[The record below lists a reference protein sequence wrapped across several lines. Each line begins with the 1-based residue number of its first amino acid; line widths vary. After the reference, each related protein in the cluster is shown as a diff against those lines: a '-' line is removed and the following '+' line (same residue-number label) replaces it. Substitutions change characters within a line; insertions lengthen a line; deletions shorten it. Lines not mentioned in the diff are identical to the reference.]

1 MTDMYSIGIIIY
13 EIYSRKSPYEGEDF
27 RDTIRKIC
35 DRRVNKRPPTPEM
48 CPSKMSDL
56 MKKCWSPDPEF
67 RPKAKDLDL
76 LLMDMNSRD
85 AEPLEPEDNKE
96 KQPRTG
102 DMLYQLFPSKVA
114 DVLKRGEKVEP
125 ETHEN
130 VTVIFSETMNFNE
143 MTRSVTPLKISQ
155 MLDRLYLALDKV
167 ASQHHVFKVETVG
180 DAYMGVTNLEN
191 DQDDTHVKNA
201 AEFAMAMVR
210 EASTILI
217 DPENPQLGCINIRV
231 GFHSGPVVSNVIGS
245 LNPRYGLFGDT
256 VNTASRMETNSKAN
270 RILCSES
277 SKRLLVEQAPG
288 IGVTCRGKIAVKG
301 KGEMMVYW
309 VESDNQDAP
318 ASAEQDGAQ
327 RRVGFAASGA
337 PDEQDQDRQQGTTV
351 DDHLWRRELK
361 SHLQTMDSHSED
373 QEAPSKGP
381 QNTAKHS
388 KPGQKSGGK
397 NIQMRRS
404 RS

>member
-256 VNTASRMETNSKAN
+256 VNTASRMGTLC
-270 RILCSES
+270 LCSN
-277 SKRLLVEQAPG
+277 R
-288 IGVTCRGKIAVKG
+288 
-301 KGEMMVYW
+301 
-309 VESDNQDAP
+309 
-318 ASAEQDGAQ
+318 
-327 RRVGFAASGA
+327 
-337 PDEQDQDRQQGTTV
+337 
-351 DDHLWRRELK
+351 
-361 SHLQTMDSHSED
+361 
-373 QEAPSKGP
+373 
-381 QNTAKHS
+381 
-388 KPGQKSGGK
+388 
-397 NIQMRRS
+397 
-404 RS
+404 